1 MKVILAELQPLIMA
15 TLKQALTGAEMASF
29 SMTEPQAILE
39 FVQQHPQTIMIYD
52 GELISEE
59 KRKFYHKV
67 RKVQH
72 IPMIA
77 LVPRRS
83 DFDQENGWHLNIVK
97 PFELSEVLTKC
108 AQLQRQFF
116 DQQEQR
122 SGIRHC
128 LKHGELHIDFDCYEV
143 YYQQQ
148 LISLSAKEFA
158 VLAYLAKQPNEA
170 ISRETLLTEIWGNTR
185 MATDLRTVDHQ
196 IKGLRKKLANGKH
209 EIEITTIYRQGYQLT
224 LR

>member
-1 MKVILAELQPLIMA
+1 MNVILAELQPLIMV
-15 TLKQALTGAEMASF
+15 TLQQALTGVEMASF
-29 SMTEPQAILE
+29 SLTEPQAILE
-39 FVQQHPQTIMIYD
+39 FVQQHPQTIVIYD

-59 KRKFYHKV
+59 KWKFYHKV

-77 LVPRRS
+77 LVPRRR

-97 PFELSEVLTKC
+97 PFELSEVLTKSR
-108 AQLQRQFF
+108 QLQRQFF
-116 DQQEQR
+116 EQQEQHGSVR
-122 SGIRHC
+122 RY
-128 LKHGELHIDFDCYEV
+128 LKHGDLHIDFDCYEV

-158 VLAYLAKQPNEA
+158 VLAHLAKKPNQTV
-170 ISRETLLTEIWGNTR
+170 SRETLLTEIWGNTR
-185 MATDLRTVDHQ
+185 MVTDLRTVDHQ
-196 IKGLRKKLANGKH
+196 IKGLRKKLAKGKH

-224 LR
+224 LH